1 MNNTP
6 KRLRPLALTG
16 CALFLAGT
24 AALANPPFSSMA
36 DTVFDI
42 IRTED
47 PSAFVCL
54 KDEGRAIWEMW
65 DRRVDA
71 EFRHNAF
78 HFTAHFTDTAP
89 INITLNPE
97 FETPRA
103 ARAEAMR
110 YVHALGQLPPVLRA
124 GIRQFGI
131 HKGRESFHAG
141 SGKIFMYQDQAS
153 LRIGQRKLEESI
165 MHEAVHAALDNA
177 WRKAP
182 DWIAAQRADKAFVT
196 RYAASRPDRED
207 LAETMVFAYGLLVHP
222 GRIPPV
228 DSRDILAAASA
239 RMKVIKRILSDTS
252 AATPQGEPPAGCSST
267 QS

>member
-1 MNNTP
+1 M
-6 KRLRPLALTG
+6 
-16 CALFLAGT
+16 AGM
-24 AALANPPFSSMA
+24 AQQSSAQPPFSSMA

-42 IRTED
+42 IRVDD

-54 KDEGRAIWEMW
+54 NYEGRNLWEMW

-71 EFRHNAF
+71 EFNHEAF
-78 HFTAHFTDTAP
+78 HFTAHFTDTPP

-97 FETPRA
+97 FGSEGE

-110 YVHALGQLPPVLRA
+110 YVRALGQMPPVLRA

-131 HKGRESFHAG
+131 HKGRERFHAG

-165 MHEAVHAALDNA
+165 MHEAVHASLDKT
-177 WRKAP
+177 WRLAP
-182 DWIAAQRADKAFVT
+182 DWVSAQRSDGAFVT

-207 LAETMVFAYGLLVHP
+207 LAETMVFAFGLLEHP

-228 DSRDILAAASA
+228 DSRDILATSSA
-239 RMKVIKRILSDTS
+239 RIDVIRGILADTS
-252 AATPQGEPPAGCSST
+252 TAGPQDPPPPGC
-267 QS
+267 Q